1 MRWRNSKQSYNVE
14 DRRGQEPMQAGMGGM
29 GLLRI
34 LPFLLRTKIG
44 RIILIAG
51 AAFYA
56 FQYFTGGNMLQNG
69 MPNTSS
75 QAVGEAGAEGQ
86 NDESRQF
93 VAAILGTTETVWQQK
108 LDGYQEPTLVLYNR
122 MTQTGCG
129 VGQAQTGP
137 FYCPADQKI
146 YLDLSF
152 MNELKK
158 LGAPGDFAFAYVI
171 AHEVGHHVQKLQ
183 GTSDQVHQLQQ
194 QSSQA
199 DANKLSVMLEL
210 QADCYAGIW
219 GHEVNQQMDMLEPG
233 DIDEG
238 IQAAN
243 AVGDDRLQQMAGQA
257 VHPDAFTH
265 GSSEQRIAW
274 FKRGFESGDMSQ
286 CDTFHNFVKPFYDA
300 AR

>member
-286 CDTFHNFVKPFYDA
+286 CDTFSQL
-300 AR
+300 R